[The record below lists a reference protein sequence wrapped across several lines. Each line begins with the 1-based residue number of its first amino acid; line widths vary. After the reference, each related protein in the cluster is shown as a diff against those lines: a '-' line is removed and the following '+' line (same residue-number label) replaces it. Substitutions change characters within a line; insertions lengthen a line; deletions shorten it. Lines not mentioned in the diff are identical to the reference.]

1 MNVEEFRRAAY
12 AAVDAICDYQ
22 KCLEDLPVV
31 AQVEPGNPL
40 IGFFVTEEAP
50 TKGESFDVIA
60 KDFQEHIMPG
70 ITHWQHPS
78 FFAYFPVANTFESVL
93 ADILAGSI
101 TNPGFNWA
109 CSPACT
115 ELEMLVMDWAAKL
128 FGLDPTFYVDSKS
141 GGGVLLTTASDSAL
155 TAAVAARTRY
165 TKAHPDVPLDK
176 LVIYGTSQTHSL
188 GAKAALILGLQF
200 RAIEVYAEDNYALR
214 GDSLV
219 NAIEED
225 RKAGVHPFIVI
236 ATVGTTSSGAI
247 DNIEE
252 VGQALTKYPDIWL
265 HIDAAWAGV
274 VLACPEFRE
283 ISYLG
288 AINGYAHSFCTNFH
302 KWGLVNFDCSTL
314 WVRERTLLTD
324 ALDVT
329 PEFLRTKQA
338 DAGAVIDYRNW
349 HLALGRRFRSL
360 KVWFVLRRY
369 CMKDFH
375 MYVPFSNPDLFSTS
389 FGVEGFQAHI
399 RKGVELAKIFESLVE
414 QSSLFEIVTPRSFA
428 LVVFRLRTPTVL
440 PTPAAATPIEGSG
453 LSQEKELTAGAS
465 PDTTTTEAR
474 LRQSSQTKSNALNR
488 KFYARI
494 SARKTIL
501 LTQTDLAGTFCIRM
515 AIGTARTEEKHIRE
529 AFDLLVEEAQE
540 TLREWRD

>member
-1 MNVEEFRRAAY
+1 MRLKRTGRLG
-12 AAVDAICDYQ
+12 C
-22 KCLEDLPVV
+22 
-31 AQVEPGNPL
+31 
-40 IGFFVTEEAP
+40 
-50 TKGESFDVIA
+50 
-60 KDFQEHIMPG
+60 
-70 ITHWQHPS
+70 THLLSLQPWVQLLR
-78 FFAYFPVANTFESVL
+78 VL
-93 ADILAGSI
+93 STISR
-101 TNPGFNWA
+101 
-109 CSPACT
+109 
-115 ELEMLVMDWAAKL
+115 KL
-128 FGLDPTFYVDSKS
+128 GKHVC
-141 GGGVLLTTASDSAL
+141 GVLLENIVASL
-155 TAAVAARTRY
+155 TSKFSV
-165 TKAHPDVPLDK
+165 
-176 LVIYGTSQTHSL
+176 
-188 GAKAALILGLQF
+188 
-200 RAIEVYAEDNYALR
+200 
-214 GDSLV
+214 
-219 NAIEED
+219 
-225 RKAGVHPFIVI
+225 
-236 ATVGTTSSGAI
+236 
-247 DNIEE
+247 
-252 VGQALTKYPDIWL
+252 TKYPDIWL

-274 VLACPEFRE
+274 ALACPEFRE

-288 AINGYAHSFCTNFH
+288 AINAYAHSFCTNFH

-314 WVRERTLLTD
+314 WVRDRTLLTD

-329 PEFLRTKQA
+329 PEFLRTKHA
-338 DAGAVIDYRNW
+338 DAGGPPRNMF
-349 HLALGRRFRSL
+349 LFDVVSDPS
-360 KVWFVLRRY
+360 V
-369 CMKDFH
+369 
-375 MYVPFSNPDLFSTS
+375 VPQDLFPTS

-428 LVVFRLRTPTVL
+428 LVVFRLRTPTAL

-488 KFYARI
+488 AFYARI